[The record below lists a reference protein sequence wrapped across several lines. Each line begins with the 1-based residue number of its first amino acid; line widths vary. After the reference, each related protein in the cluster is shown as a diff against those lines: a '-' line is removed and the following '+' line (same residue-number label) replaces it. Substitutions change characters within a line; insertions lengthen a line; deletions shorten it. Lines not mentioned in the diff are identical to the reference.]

1 MPSKTARRTIWIFA
15 GLAVFALAFIVS
27 IPYVAS
33 TQIVRNRIASEL
45 SAWSGYRVVLSGVP
59 RLHVWPSFHAELADV
74 SLQEWGKPDAPPV
87 LRSERIDIELSAIA
101 ALRGEISFTKVALLR
116 PVLRVS
122 DQNGAIPSPVPPGG
136 GRMLRAIEMARVV
149 VDENPAQPDA
159 ARMPTDPLGSLEFSD
174 GRVLRVDADGEHEVL
189 SSITGR
195 GMWPTLN
202 RPASVSLK
210 AIWRG
215 EGIAAE
221 AGIQQPLALLAG
233 GNSRV
238 TVSLASSPLTGS
250 FEGLATL
257 SRSGFLDGA
266 AKLSSPS
273 LRRALEWSRAEIS
286 PGAIS
291 GNASIS
297 GRLIGDGKRMKLEG
311 AQLSFGGHPGNG
323 LLEFSFAGPAPAL
336 SGTLAFQSLDVRAFL
351 GAFIQL
357 PDEQGR
363 WKGPIELDFA
373 RQLLL
378 DLRLS
383 AARATAGP
391 LELGQLAA
399 TAQINEGLAAFDI
412 SDSSAF
418 GGTIQASLRIDR
430 RRDADQAEVRFLAS
444 DVDFN
449 AFGATAGLGTALP
462 QAKATISAIVSG
474 PADQWESMFAGAD
487 GSISLKLGPG
497 SVAWFDLDAFRERT
511 SSGGFFPLRDV
522 PSGTIAFESAEF
534 RSTVTRGVARLDIAK
549 VMQARQRISFT
560 GILPLVGQGIALSG
574 KIIARDPAAP
584 AETASPAE
592 TLPLAAFFVGGS
604 WKSPFVSP
612 ILSDFPME

>member
-1 MPSKTARRTIWIFA
+1 MPSKTAKRTIWIIA
-15 GLAVFALAFIVS
+15 GLAVFALVFIAS

-45 SAWSGYRVVLSGVP
+45 SAWSGYRVVLRGIP
-59 RLHVWPSFHAELADV
+59 RIHVWPSFHAELADV
-74 SLQEWGKPDAPPV
+74 SLQEWGRPDAPPV
-87 LRSERIDIELSAIA
+87 LRSERITIELSAIA
-101 ALRGEISFTKVALLR
+101 ALRGEVAFTKVALLR

-122 DQNGAIPSPVPPGG
+122 DQDGAIPLPVPPGG
-136 GRMLRAIEMARVV
+136 GRMLRAIETARVV
-149 VDENPAQPDA
+149 VDANPAQPDA
-159 ARMPTDPLGSLEFSD
+159 ARMPADPLGTLEFID
-174 GRVLRVDADGEHEVL
+174 GRVLRVDDDGEHEVL

-195 GMWPTLN
+195 GSWPTLQ
-202 RPASVSLK
+202 RPAAVSIR

-215 EGIAAE
+215 EGVAID

-238 TVSLASSPLTGS
+238 SVSMASSPLTGS

-257 SRSGFLDGA
+257 SRRGFLDGI

-273 LRRALEWSRAEIS
+273 LYRALEWSRADIS
-286 PGAIS
+286 PDAIT

-297 GRLIGDGKRMKLEG
+297 GRLIGDAQRMKFEDV
-311 AQLSFGGHPGNG
+311 QLSFGGHPGNG
-323 LLEFSFAGPAPAL
+323 LLEFSFAKSTPSL
-336 SGTLAFQSLDVRAFL
+336 SGTLAFQSLDI
-351 GAFIQL
+351 GAFIGAFVQL

-363 WKGPIELDFA
+363 WNGPIELDFA
-373 RQLLL
+373 RQLQL

-383 AARATAGP
+383 AARATAGA

-418 GGTIQASLRIDR
+418 GGAVQASLRIDR
-430 RRDADQAEVRFLAS
+430 RSGTDKAEVRFLAS

-449 AFGATAGLGTALP
+449 AFGTAAGFGTPLP

-474 PADQWESMFAGAD
+474 PADHWESMLAGGE
-487 GSISLKLGPG
+487 GSISVKLGAG
-497 SVAWFDLDAFRERT
+497 SVAWFDLDAFRERAST
-511 SSGGFFPLRDV
+511 GGFFPLRDV
-522 PSGTIAFESAEF
+522 PAGTIAFESAEF
-534 RSTVTRGVARLDIAK
+534 RSTVLRGVAKLDTAK
-549 VMQARQRISFT
+549 IMQARQVVAFT
-560 GILPLVGQGIALSG
+560 GILPLIGQGIALSG
-574 KIIARDPAAP
+574 TILPREPAATEV
-584 AETASPAE
+584 AATVEK
-592 TLPLAAFFVGGS
+592 TLPIAAFFVGGS

-612 ILSDFPME
+612 IPGYFPFE